1 MSDAALKAKLID
13 LLRRYNKLRAA
24 HKEIYRVVHARGP
37 INLMARLADVE
48 RISGAA
54 LGRRR

>member
-1 MSDAALKAKLID
+1 MSDPELKAKLID
-13 LLRRYNKLRAA
+13 LLKRYNKLRAA
-24 HKEIYRVVHARGP
+24 LRQVYRVVHAPSP

-54 LGRRR
+54 LGRGK